1 MTEEP
6 LNLETDSVGF
16 TPITAAELRIGL
28 FIKIEGSWFSHPFPT
43 NTFKIK
49 FQKDLE
55 TLRGLRKV
63 KLHYDPDRS
72 DPEEAITENQVSSRS
87 GTASPDSPDQPDT
100 QNESLDDQD
109 SPAQNLVD
117 QKVELKKDFQRYQEQ
132 LKKVEDD
139 YRDVLR
145 EGEGHAP

>member
-1 MTEEP
+1 M
-6 LNLETDSVGF
+6 GF
-16 TPITAAELRIGL
+16 QPISAAELRIGL

-72 DPEEAITENQVSSRS
+72 DTE
-87 GTASPDSPDQPDT
+87 GA
-100 QNESLDDQD
+100 
-109 SPAQNLVD
+109 
-117 QKVELKKDFQRYQEQ
+117 LKR
-132 LKKVEDD
+132 
-139 YRDVLR
+139 RR
-145 EGEGHAP
+145 AN